1 MDNNEKEVIYKTAS
15 IGLFVLAVVTFLFR
29 NVLAAFLT
37 YGNVKNIYWG
47 ILFLIML
54 GFIFLLLHILEKT
67 RLTNK
72 AMMEKILEAIE
83 NQKKEEP
90 KVASAT
96 EQKASTTENT
106 ETTKEEETTTT
117 SSVNFTIN
125 TEATSSTE
133 NTTNETSDTK
143 EETKTTVVNPK
154 NDPFFA
160 SRIKEI
166 NL

>member
-1 MDNNEKEVIYKTAS
+1 MDNKDNEIVYKTVS
-15 IGLFVLAVVTFLFR
+15 IVLFSIAGATFLFR
-29 NVLAAFLT
+29 NILATFFT
-37 YGNVKNIYWG
+37 YGNVANINWG
-47 ILFLIML
+47 TFFFIMM
-54 GFIFLLLHILEKT
+54 GFFFLLLHILEKT

-90 KVASAT
+90 EVATAT

>member
-37 YGNVKNIYWG
+37 YGNVTNIYWG
-47 ILFLIML
+47 ILFLIMM
-54 GFIFLLLHILEKT
+54 GFLFLILHILEKT

-83 NQKKEEP
+83 NKNKEDAEEY
-90 KVASAT
+90 SAT
-96 EQKASTTENT
+96 VTEETVTEN
-106 ETTKEEETTTT
+106 
-117 SSVNFTIN
+117 
-125 TEATSSTE
+125 
-133 NTTNETSDTK
+133 SDTTD
-143 EETKTTVVNPK
+143 EETKTSSTVNFTMNTTSSSSTDSSTTQTSSASEEETKAAK